1 MKGMQGLAG
10 MSPLVSGLT
19 RVGGES
25 STADKVPGGSPVVVR
40 RRAPTRPSGTNVET
54 VAVNVRASMFLPSTA
69 SGSTFSSTST
79 FGHGPK
85 NKT

>member
-1 MKGMQGLAG
+1 MKGMQGLPG
-10 MSPLVSGLT
+10 MSPLVTGLT
-19 RVGGES
+19 LVGGES
-25 STADKVPGGSPVVVR
+25 STAGGSPLVVR
-40 RRAPTRPSGTNVET
+40 RKVPTRPSGTNVET

-69 SGSTFSSTST
+69 SESTLSSTST